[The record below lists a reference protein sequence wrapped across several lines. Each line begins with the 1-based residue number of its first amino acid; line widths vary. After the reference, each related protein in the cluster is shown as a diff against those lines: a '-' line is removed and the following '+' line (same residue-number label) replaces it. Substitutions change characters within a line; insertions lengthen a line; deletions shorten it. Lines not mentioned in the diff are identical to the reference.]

1 MKLLVITQKI
11 NKNDPVLGFFHR
23 WVVELASAYEAITVI
38 CLEKGEYDVPHNVS
52 VLSLGKEGG
61 QSKWKYLKNFYT
73 YIFLKRKEY
82 DAVFVHMNEEYV
94 LLGGF
99 LWKLL
104 RKPIYMWR
112 NHHAG
117 SEFTN
122 IVSLFCKNIFCTSKY
137 SYTAKFKKTIRMPV
151 GVDTSV
157 FVSHGR
163 DKKPHSILFL
173 ARIAPVKKP
182 DVLIRALGI
191 LAQKKVPFSATIVGD
206 ALPKDSEYADSLRVL
221 VKDEGVSDKV
231 VFLPGIPNDQTP
243 EVYSSH
249 EVFVNLS
256 SSGMYDKTIFEA
268 MSCETLVLASNEN
281 LRGLIDE
288 DFIFTE
294 GDVVELASKLERIIL
309 MDRSSRV
316 THGAIMRDV
325 VLKQHS
331 LDKLRDKLVQVI
343 H

>member
-1 MKLLVITQKI
+1 MKLLIITQKV

-23 WVVELASAYEAITVI
+23 WIFDFASVYESITVI
-38 CLEKGEYDVPHNVS
+38 CLEKGEYDLPRNVS

-73 YIFLKRKEY
+73 YIFSKRKEY

-112 NHHAG
+112 NHHSG

-137 SYTAKFKKTIRMPV
+137 SYTAKFKKTILMPV
-151 GVDTSV
+151 GVDTSI
-157 FVSHGR
+157 FAPYGK

-191 LAQKKVPFSATIVGD
+191 LATKKVPFCATIVGD
-206 ALPKDSEYADSLRVL
+206 PLPKDREYADSLRQV
-221 VKDEGVSDKV
+221 VQEEGVSDKV
-231 VFLPGIPNDQTP
+231 TFLPGIPNDQTP
-243 EVYSSH
+243 QIYNAH

-268 MSCETLVLASNEN
+268 MACESLVLASNEN
-281 LRGLIDE
+281 LRGLID
-288 DFIFTE
+288 DGFIFAE
-294 GDVVELASKLERIIL
+294 SDAVELASKLERIII
-309 MDRSSRV
+309 MERSSQV
-316 THGAIMRDV
+316 AQGAIFRNV
-325 VLKQHS
+325 VFKQHS